1 MTDERCGSRLNK
13 RPWLTCRSRPVTG
26 YGRCRMHLGLGGG
39 ALWRHGDK
47 ASQRASLE
55 HLQARR
61 ALWNEQRKADGLP
74 YPCRRKSGAAYWTP
88 ATVAYCMRLWPN
100 SVGWKR
106 KAALAGAL
114 PVAMAVSDPAMAKIL
129 CLWAKPNRE
138 AVNYLPPCRVQAN
151 RGLEWFTAE
160 RIADLERRFPQPRA
174 KWRKRLAVLRG
185 ETPVYEAPVAAAT
198 MEANPAKP
206 AIATPPPPPPPMPD
220 PFIERMKAEGAL
232 KRMEMLEAHSRT
244 IRYSARTGRPTTR

>member
-39 ALWRHGDK
+39 ALWRHGTE
-47 ASQRASLE
+47 ASQRACLE

-61 ALWNEQRKADGLP
+61 ALWNDKRKADGLP
-74 YPCRRKSGAAYWTP
+74 YPCRRKSGDAYWTA

-114 PVAMAVSDPAMAKIL
+114 PVSMAVPNPAMAEAL
-129 CLWAKPNRE
+129 CLWARPNRE
-138 AVNYLPPCRVQAN
+138 AVNYLPPCRVQSN
-151 RGLEWFTAE
+151 HGLEWFTPE
-160 RIADLERRFPQPRA
+160 RIADLERRFPKPGARWRRKLA
-174 KWRKRLAVLRG
+174 KLKG
-185 ETPVYEAPVAAAT
+185 ETEKFERPSPVAPAEEPAAQ
-198 MEANPAKP
+198 P
-206 AIATPPPPPPPMPD
+206 AIPAPPPPPLPMRD
-220 PFIERMKAEGAL
+220 PFERLKAEGAR
-232 KRMEMLEAHSRT
+232 KRAEALEARN
-244 IRYSARTGRPTTR
+244 ATRRFNAKHGWNMP